1 MEVTKVKL
9 KDDDNKDFSDKLNFI
24 FVEMPKFRKTEAEL
38 TTFMDKWLY
47 VIKNL
52 YQLQD
57 KPAALTEGIFR
68 KLFEVA
74 EIAAFTKNE
83 RYDYEE
89 SLKNFRDMY
98 NTISSAE
105 RKGRAEGE
113 AIGMQKGERETTL
126 RNAKN
131 LKSLGVDVETISK
144 ATGLSADEIE
154 KL

>member
-1 MEVTKVKL
+1 
-9 KDDDNKDFSDKLNFI
+9 
-24 FVEMPKFRKTEAEL
+24 
-38 TTFMDKWLY
+38 
-47 VIKNL
+47 
-52 YQLQD
+52 
-57 KPAALTEGIFR
+57 
-68 KLFEVA
+68 
-74 EIAAFTKNE
+74 
-83 RYDYEE
+83 
-89 SLKNFRDMY
+89 MY

-113 AIGMQKGERETTL
+113 AIGMQKGEAIGRQKGEVIGRQKGEREEKL